1 MTAGLTADA
10 AVPALLL
17 ADREA
22 ARGRFLP
29 RPVPAAWPAT
39 AAGRGEVLGRLALPP
54 FALGTAGSRKQCAA
68 GLNLLLDWL
77 EDQPGR
83 SWHER
88 WLASG
93 ADAAGSRW
101 RQVPATW
108 LRGRGGYSDAR
119 RDTLCGALH
128 VAICADLVRPSLS
141 WFTAAVMRGGT
152 LAACMG
158 KARDRAGFARIGEL
172 CASGHVSAVARA
184 HIRHR
189 AAVIMGAKG
198 GMLSDITAGDVL
210 ELVTAEE
217 DAHVSPM
224 PHAAGFY
231 QMLHQM
237 GALEPGAPPVL
248 RELRRRARGRRRSSS
263 TATASP
269 AGRYATCWWTT

>member
-1 MTAGLTADA
+1 M
-10 AVPALLL
+10 
-17 ADREA
+17 
-22 ARGRFLP
+22 
-29 RPVPAAWPAT
+29 
-39 AAGRGEVLGRLALPP
+39 LGRLALPP

-248 RELRRRARGRRRSSS
+248 RELARRARGRRRSSS

-269 AGRYATCWWTT
+269 ACRYATCWWTT